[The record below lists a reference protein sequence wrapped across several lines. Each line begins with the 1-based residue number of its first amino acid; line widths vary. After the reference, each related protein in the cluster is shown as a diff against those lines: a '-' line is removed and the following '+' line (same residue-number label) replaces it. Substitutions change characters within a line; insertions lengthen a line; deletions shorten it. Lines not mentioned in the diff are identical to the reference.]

1 MLEDQLH
8 LCVKSEED
16 DNWDLPGG
24 FGPLAKNFLQT
35 ELRSVRP
42 LMTKMQQEL
51 FIKRLET
58 SLSDDQEWNNLPK
71 ATRLDNL
78 HAIKQMPP
86 HPHKILPCSIEFGQ
100 HDKYR
105 FSATV
110 DGVLQF
116 TATCFLKLRTRS
128 EIHDSLFPDMEFW
141 TEWRKLNALEMFQL
155 AYIRYRPI
163 MASTILCRLLLAVG
177 TLCLNPEDL
186 QKLLCSKV
194 MREGLLS
201 AATSDAPTDNALMI
215 PYYGL
220 LRKCSV
226 NESVWNE
233 IVPFTWRRHLWS
245 EDSEPRRLHRDD
257 DRRLA
262 FREFDK
268 CFDCAESSTPALDAL
283 VLNSAMANWIFAGD
297 PPRQYPFSMGLRM
310 VNNEILPP
318 FEDDSTK
325 QVMTLVSRDNFDDP
339 PRIHRISTE
348 SQAYRTQ
355 ELALLD
361 SARRNEKLL
370 LSKERR
376 RQQGLRKK
384 RQCHARNKNKE
395 TGNMD
400 LSDIEDENIRA
411 DIFNVNNDLFNSSVF
426 TDENSSSSE
435 ESLRHHDENTTGHC
449 SADSDVICLGEIE
462 SSHNRNMTDRTSTPN
477 GIDQERA
484 EDPEFMKNYHHIGD
498 VHVDISLHSVENL
511 VDQKRLKMKSPK
523 TKNVEND
530 IRKRGKKSR
539 IFRQENYR
547 SSAYLETLSDKVWL
561 DDVRKDFG
569 HLSSPEIPQ
578 YSANNARHR
587 RKLHTSGEHFSD
599 KSVWSQAERSTPQ
612 SEYRPRSR
620 IMSNGFYRATQSKT
634 KSSKFGNICKIVC
647 KYGIIIAACLV
658 CVVFLFHFISD
669 NYLHENDGPYRYHFF
684 EPYIQEEDIV

>member
-1 MLEDQLH
+1 MLEDHLH
-8 LCVKSEED
+8 LCVKTEKDE
-16 DNWDLPGG
+16 NWDLPGG

-71 ATRLDNL
+71 GARLDKE
-78 HAIKQMPP
+78 HSIKQMPP

-128 EIHDSLFPDMEFW
+128 EIHDSLFPDMEYW
-141 TEWRKLNALEMFQL
+141 TDWRKLGSLEMFQL

-177 TLCLNPEDL
+177 VLCLEPEDL

-194 MREGLLS
+194 MREGLFS
-201 AATSDAPTDNALMI
+201 TATSDAPTDNALMI

-257 DRRLA
+257 DRRHA
-262 FREFDK
+262 FSEFDK
-268 CFDCAESSTPALDAL
+268 CFDCDESSTPALDAL
-283 VLNSAMANWIFAGD
+283 VLNSAIANWLFAGE

-310 VNNEILPP
+310 VNNEIIPP

-361 SARRNEKLL
+361 SAKRTEKLL
-370 LSKERR
+370 QNKERR
-376 RQQGLRKK
+376 RQLDLRKEK
-384 RQCHARNKNKE
+384 QCHAKNKNKE
-395 TGNMD
+395 KEKVD
-400 LSDIEDENIRA
+400 LATRA
-411 DIFNVNNDLFNSSVF
+411 DIFNVNHDLFNSSVF

-435 ESLRHHDENTTGHC
+435 ESLRLHDENTTGHY
-449 SADSDVICLGEIE
+449 SADSDVICLGE
-462 SSHNRNMTDRTSTPN
+462 
-477 GIDQERA
+477 
-484 EDPEFMKNYHHIGD
+484 FGD
-498 VHVDISLHSVENL
+498 VHVDISLRSVENL

-523 TKNVEND
+523 AKNVEND
-530 IRKRGKKSR
+530 IRQRGKKSQ
-539 IFRQENYR
+539 ISRQENYP
-547 SSAYLETLSDKVWL
+547 SSAYLETLSNKVWL
-561 DDVRKDFG
+561 EDVQKDFG
-569 HLSSPEIPQ
+569 HLSSPEISH
-578 YSANNARHR
+578 YSANNTRYR
-587 RKLHTSGEHFSD
+587 RKLYTSDDHFSD
-599 KSVWSQAERSTPQ
+599 NSVQSQAERSTAQ

-620 IMSNGFYRATQSKT
+620 IMSNGFYRATQTKS
-634 KSSKFGNICKIVC
+634 KSSKLGKICKNVC
-647 KYGIIIAACLV
+647 KYGIIVAIFLV
-658 CVVFLFHFISD
+658 CMVFLFHFISD
-669 NYLHENDGPYRYHFF
+669 IYLHANFNNDSPYRYHFF
-684 EPYIQEEDIV
+684 EPYIQEEDLV